1 MTARHLLGGVSLLV
15 LSAALLMHLASLTGG
30 AFALPAGLGMALL
43 LAEFVVLA
51 AFVVSAARHFLREKP
66 SAAGL
71 RELFPGWVLP
81 LVLVTALY
89 SFGSFL
95 LHVVGSGGE
104 TAVAD
109 GERYVL
115 MSGSEEQREIGE
127 AEYVALKAEAARA
140 ETAYSLVFVLVPC
153 LWFLARR
160 QRPVA

>member
-1 MTARHLLGGVSLLV
+1 MTRRLVLGGASLLV
-15 LSAALLMHLASLTGG
+15 LVATLLMHIAALAGTTPV
-30 AFALPAGLGMALL
+30 LPAWLGMTLL

-71 RELFPGWVLP
+71 RVMFPGWVLP

-95 LHVVGSGGE
+95 LHVIGGE
-104 TAVAD
+104 TAVEE
-109 GERYVL
+109 GERHVL
-115 MSGSEEQREIGE
+115 MSGGEVQREIGLP
-127 AEYVALKAEAARA
+127 EYQAMRADAARA

-153 LWFLARR
+153 LWFMARR
-160 QRPVA
+160 VRREA